1 MKINLEILTPDKILI
16 REEIDEITVP
26 TTSGYIT
33 VLPEHVPLLTQVQS
47 GEITI
52 RNNGSVENFAITG
65 GFMEVLENK
74 ITILGDYAVRS
85 NDIEIAKAEEAKRRA
100 ERLMNEKVSRE
111 DFAIAEA
118 ELRRSLLELKVA
130 RKRKLTP

>member
-65 GFMEVLENK
+65 YIVRGGSNK
-74 ITILGDYAVRS
+74 
-85 NDIEIAKAEEAKRRA
+85 
-100 ERLMNEKVSRE
+100 
-111 DFAIAEA
+111 
-118 ELRRSLLELKVA
+118 
-130 RKRKLTP
+130 

>member
-74 ITILGDYAVRS
+74 IKILGDYAVRS
-85 NDIEIAKAEEAKRRA
+85 KDIEIAKAEEAKRRA